1 MALPFPQSKNHLLSV
16 VDNLTYTERFKYP
29 FHVYF
34 NIKRKDQ
41 LGEFICGNF
50 MFDFKAMPRVLVE
63 ITKLSLP
70 YEPLCV
76 TCCR

>member
-34 NIKRKDQ
+34 NFKRKDQ
-41 LGEFICGNF
+41 LGIH
-50 MFDFKAMPRVLVE
+50 LW
-63 ITKLSLP
+63 
-70 YEPLCV
+70 
-76 TCCR
+76 